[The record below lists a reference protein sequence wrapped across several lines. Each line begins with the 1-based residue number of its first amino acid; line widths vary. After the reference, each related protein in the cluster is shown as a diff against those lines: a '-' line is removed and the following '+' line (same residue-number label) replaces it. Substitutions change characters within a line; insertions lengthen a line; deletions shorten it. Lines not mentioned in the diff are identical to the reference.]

1 MPVSVIPDSV
11 IPDST
16 LARYT
21 QFRYTRFP
29 LAATDTLTAKLRRML
44 HARRFSRAK
53 VKLVALEIAALS
65 SPGLGPKVS
74 DRNSATKPNNGFMG
88 TVSHGLNF
96 FRDIKKI
103 GGRRRS
109 NNYILVDLSA

>member
-29 LAATDTLTAKLRRML
+29 LAIDCEFPSTMAFGNYGRTRKELSYICSI
-44 HARRFSRAK
+44 HK
-53 VKLVALEIAALS
+53 VEEMK
-65 SPGLGPKVS
+65 
-74 DRNSATKPNNGFMG
+74 D
-88 TVSHGLNF
+88 
-96 FRDIKKI
+96 
-103 GGRRRS
+103 
-109 NNYILVDLSA
+109 YILQQGGS